1 MTTEVV
7 KESELFIGGAFQPS
21 AGDATFDTVD
31 PATEQTLATLAEASS
46 VDLDRAVATALEA
59 QREWSALPWQR
70 RARTLQAIAD
80 ALEAHAEELA
90 RLDVFDSG
98 NPIVAMRNDVTGGLA
113 ELRFYAGLAS
123 EVKGT
128 TQPASPDAVTFT
140 ERTPYGVVGRLV
152 PYNHPF
158 KAAVGKIAAPLI
170 AGNAVILKPS
180 EHAPLSALEMARLIQ
195 PILPAGL
202 LSVLT
207 GQGSGVGADMVG
219 HPLVPRISFTG
230 SVATGRAV
238 LRAAAEHIKHVT
250 VELGGKNPFVLFPD
264 ADVRRAA
271 QAAVKGM
278 NLARSSGQS
287 CQSTSRIYV
296 HADIK
301 DAFIGALLE
310 VVSGLR
316 IGDPHDEATDL
327 GPLSFRAHYDR
338 VLDYI
343 ARGSSEGATLLS
355 GGGRPAEFDRG
366 FYVAP
371 TIFSDV
377 TDDMTVAR
385 EEIFGPVMSVLAWT
399 DPEDV
404 IARANNTQYGL
415 TANVWSA
422 NASQALRAA
431 RAIDAGYVFVNS
443 QGTRPLG
450 APFGGW
456 KASGLGKGS
465 TIKELISYTR
475 EKSITIEIGD

>member
-1 MTTEVV
+1 V
-7 KESELFIGGAFQPS
+7 S
-21 AGDATFDTVD
+21 
-31 PATEQTLATLAEASS
+31 
-46 VDLDRAVATALEA
+46 
-59 QREWSALPWQR
+59 
-70 RARTLQAIAD
+70 
-80 ALEAHAEELA
+80 
-90 RLDVFDSG
+90 
-98 NPIVAMRNDVTGGLA
+98 
-113 ELRFYAGLAS
+113 
-123 EVKGT
+123 
-128 TQPASPDAVTFT
+128 
-140 ERTPYGVVGRLV
+140 
-152 PYNHPF
+152 
-158 KAAVGKIAAPLI
+158 
-170 AGNAVILKPS
+170 
-180 EHAPLSALEMARLIQ
+180 
-195 PILPAGL
+195 
-202 LSVLT
+202 
-207 GQGSGVGADMVG
+207 
-219 HPLVPRISFTG
+219 
-230 SVATGRAV
+230 
-238 LRAAAEHIKHVT
+238 

-296 HADIK
+296 HADVK
-301 DAFIGALLE
+301 EAFIDALLE

-343 ARGSSEGATLLS
+343 ARGSNEGATLLS

-377 TDDMTVAR
+377 ADDMTVAR
-385 EEIFGPVMSVLAWT
+385 EEIFGPVMSVLSWT

-443 QGTRPLG
+443 QGKRPLG

-465 TIKELISYTR
+465 TLEELISYTR

>member
-1 MTTEVV
+1 
-7 KESELFIGGAFQPS
+7 
-21 AGDATFDTVD
+21 
-31 PATEQTLATLAEASS
+31 
-46 VDLDRAVATALEA
+46 
-59 QREWSALPWQR
+59 
-70 RARTLQAIAD
+70 
-80 ALEAHAEELA
+80 
-90 RLDVFDSG
+90 
-98 NPIVAMRNDVTGGLA
+98 
-113 ELRFYAGLAS
+113 
-123 EVKGT
+123 
-128 TQPASPDAVTFT
+128 VTFT

-180 EHAPLSALEMARLIQ
+180 EHAPLSALEMARLVQ

-207 GQGSGVGADMVG
+207 GQGSGVGADLVG

-230 SVATGRAV
+230 SVPTGRAV

-296 HADIK
+296 HADVK
-301 DAFIGALLE
+301 EAFIDALLE

-343 ARGSSEGATLLS
+343 ARGSNEGATLLS

-377 TDDMTVAR
+377 ADDMTVAR
-385 EEIFGPVMSVLAWT
+385 EEIFGPVMSVLSWT

-443 QGTRPLG
+443 QGKRPLG

-465 TIKELISYTR
+465 TLEELISYTR